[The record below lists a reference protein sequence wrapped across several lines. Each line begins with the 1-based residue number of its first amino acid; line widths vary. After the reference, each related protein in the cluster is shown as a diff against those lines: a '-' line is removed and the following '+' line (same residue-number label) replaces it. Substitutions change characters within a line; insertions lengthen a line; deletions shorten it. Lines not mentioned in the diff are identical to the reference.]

1 MSDALAATRC
11 AATFSPMR
19 GIKELSPAAAAFE
32 VVPEDSR
39 PLDLDLIFGRIAPLE
54 VDLGCGDGS
63 FLTEL
68 AAQNPERNFLGVEKL
83 FGRVRSACKKVARLE
98 LSNARILRADIPHTT
113 QQLLPTGSVAVF
125 HLLFP
130 DPWPKRRHHV
140 RRVFTTEL
148 LASLARALTPD
159 GLVRVA
165 TDDSDYFQEM
175 TRVLGRV
182 SFFQER
188 DDLVAAALP
197 STTFERRFLDRG
209 LEIHRLVLRKVSDP
223 T

>member
-1 MSDALAATRC
+1 
-11 AATFSPMR
+11 MR

-32 VVPEDSR
+32 VVPEDDSR
-39 PLDLDLIFGRIAPLE
+39 AVDLDLIFGRIAPLE

-68 AAQNPERNFLGVEKL
+68 AAQNSERNFLGVEKL
-83 FGRVRSACKKVARLE
+83 FGRVRSACKKIARLE

-113 QQLLPTGSVAVF
+113 QQLLPAASVEVF

-148 LASLARALTPD
+148 LASLARALTAD
-159 GLVRVA
+159 GLFRVA

-182 SFFQER
+182 SFFQKCDGVE
-188 DDLVAAALP
+188 AAAVP
-197 STTFERRFLDRG
+197 STTFEKRFVERG
-209 LEIHRLVLRKVSDP
+209 LQIHRLLLRKVSEP

>member
-1 MSDALAATRC
+1 
-11 AATFSPMR
+11 
-19 GIKELSPAAAAFE
+19 
-32 VVPEDSR
+32 
-39 PLDLDLIFGRIAPLE
+39 
-54 VDLGCGDGS
+54 
-63 FLTEL
+63 LTEL
-68 AAQNPERNFLGVEKL
+68 AAQNPERDFLGVEKL
-83 FGRVRSACKKVARLE
+83 FGRVRSACKKIARRE

-113 QQLLPTGSVAVF
+113 QQLLPAGSVEVF

-148 LASLARALTPD
+148 LACVARALRRD
-159 GLVRVA
+159 GLFRVA

-182 SFFQER
+182 SFFEKC
-188 DDLVAAALP
+188 DAAAAAALP
-197 STTFERRFLDRG
+197 STTFEKRFLGRG
-209 LEIHRLVLRKVSDP
+209 LEIHRLVLRKVSEP

>member
-1 MSDALAATRC
+1 
-11 AATFSPMR
+11 MR
-19 GIKELSPAAAAFE
+19 GITAPIRPEAAAAE
-32 VVPEDSR
+32 LVVGDDSR
-39 PLDLDLIFGRIAPLE
+39 TLDLASIFGRVAPLE

-83 FGRVRSACKKVARLE
+83 FGRVRSACKKIARLE
-98 LSNARILRADIPHTT
+98 LSNARILRGEIPHTAE
-113 QQLLPTGSVAVF
+113 QLLPAGSVDVF

-148 LASLARALTPD
+148 LASLARALTSG
-159 GLVRVA
+159 GLFRVA
-165 TDDSDYFQEM
+165 TDDTDYFQEM
-175 TRVLGRV
+175 TRVLARV
-182 SFFQER
+182 SFFQQH
-188 DDLVAAALP
+188 DDTAATALP
-197 STTFERRFLDRG
+197 STTFEKRFLERG
-209 LEIHRLVLRKVSDP
+209 LEIHRLVLRKVSEP